1 MLWQLIAAQFFGCLA
16 DNALLFVA
24 IAMLLERRAAD
35 WMTPALRLFFYLS
48 YVLLAPFAGAMADRV
63 PKGRLI
69 VWTNLVKLAGC
80 ALLLLNLHP
89 LLAYAVIG
97 IGAAAHGPARY
108 GILPEVLPAE
118 KLVAANAW
126 LETVTVVASLLGVAL
141 GSGLAGATLSMPGGL
156 PETPHLTGALQLLA
170 ALYGLAT
177 VCTVGLRALGK
188 SSPAAL
194 AHPRAL
200 TSVFFRSLKALAG
213 DPDGGISLAVTSLF
227 WAVAAVLQFIVLR
240 WAAVALQM
248 SLAQA
253 ALLQGVVA
261 LGMIAGA
268 LIAARRIALDQVIRM
283 LPAGLLIGALLMA
296 LPVATSLWLAIL
308 LLLAIGM
315 LAGVLLIPM
324 NALMQHRGDVLMATG
339 QSIAVQHFSEC
350 LASLVLLG
358 IYGAL
363 LAVRVPLSAI
373 VLGLGVLVIGA
384 MLMIIRRSQA
394 SPPRSLQPGP
404 PAKTTFTN

>member
-1 MLWQLIAAQFFGCLA
+1 MLRQLIAAQFFGCLA

-24 IAMLLERRAAD
+24 IAMLLDRHAAD
-35 WMTPALRLFFYLS
+35 WMTPALRLFFYAS
-48 YVLLAPFAGAMADRV
+48 YVLLAPFAGALADSV

-108 GILPEVLPAE
+108 GILPEVLPTE
-118 KLVAANAW
+118 RLVAANAW
-126 LETVTVVASLLGVAL
+126 LETVTVAASLLGVAL
-141 GSGLAGATLSMPGGL
+141 GSWLAGADQAMPSGV
-156 PETPHLTGALQLLA
+156 PDAPHPTGALQLLA
-170 ALYGLAT
+170 TLYGLAT

-188 SSPAAL
+188 SNPAAL

-200 TSVFFRSLKALAG
+200 TSAFLRSLKALAG
-213 DPDGGISLAVTSLF
+213 DPDGAMSLAVTSLF

-240 WAAVALQM
+240 WATVALQM

-268 LIAARRIALDQVIRM
+268 LIAARRIALGQAVRL

-296 LPVATSLWLAIL
+296 LPAVTSLWLAIS

-315 LAGVLLIPM
+315 LAGMLLIPM

-350 LASLVLLG
+350 LASLVMLG
-358 IYGAL
+358 IYGVL
-363 LAVRVPLSAI
+363 LTAQVPLSAI

-384 MLMIIRRSQA
+384 MLTIILRRHVSGTRLPHSA
-394 SPPRSLQPGP
+394 P
-404 PAKTTFTN
+404 PAPQPRR